1 MMALIIIYSLIR
13 LWSLLGAM
21 VARLLP
27 MSLLAL
33 LVLSAGCQPDEV
45 SMSQS
50 AKPAP
55 IDETTVIRPAPTF
68 SVAAE
73 TGISDSPAA
82 KSLSPDPATKS
93 PEAVCRAFMQRL
105 QNDDRIGAENLLT
118 RAALTTTQRA
128 NLKLEPISGIEST
141 VIVHPARYAS
151 QLAHNA
157 QVDCEIEETIDG
169 AKVSTALTWQVVRQS
184 NGWRVCGMVVPLDDA
199 DQDRLLSFE
208 SIDDVAT
215 IKLLAA
221 GEEMEGAQDQ
231 ERQQMRQADA
241 NEHDTSLQ

>member
-1 MMALIIIYSLIR
+1 MIALILIYSLVR
-13 LWSLLGAM
+13 FRSLLDGMAP
-21 VARLLP
+21 RLLL

-33 LVLSAGCQPDEV
+33 LLFSAGCQRDDVSISQTDE
-45 SMSQS
+45 
-50 AKPAP
+50 PAP
-55 IDETTVIRPAPTF
+55 IDEAAGVRPAPTL
-68 SVAAE
+68 SVAVE
-73 TGISDSPAA
+73 TVISDSPAA

-93 PEAVCRAFMQRL
+93 PESVCRAFMQRL

-118 RAALTTTQRA
+118 RAALATTHRA
-128 NLKLEPISGIEST
+128 NLKLEPISDLEST
-141 VIVHPARYAS
+141 MTVHPARYAS
-151 QLAHNA
+151 QLERNA

-169 AKVSTALTWQVVRQS
+169 AKVSVSLTWQVVRQS
-184 NGWRVCGMVVPLDDA
+184 NGWRVCGMVVPLGDA

-221 GEEMEGAQDQ
+221 GEEMGVTQ